1 MSVNLLGKEDL
12 QLLKKELLQ
21 FLDDMEL
28 LAIKGKFDDTGN
40 SVYFYISSTNFDTTY
55 RCVEV
60 KHLRV
65 SLIRAFTLNAV
76 VSLDRQ
82 TYERISGW
90 LQAVIRSSTMISVSG
105 ARQRIRF
112 FEKQRSIIKAL

>member
-1 MSVNLLGKEDL
+1 M

-21 FLDDMEL
+21 FLDDMEM
-28 LAIKGKFDDTGN
+28 LAIKGKFDDTGS
-40 SVYFYISSTNFDTTY
+40 SVYFYISSTNFDTSY

-105 ARQRIRF
+105 ARQRICF